1 MKHFLFKNA
10 VDRIINSPKYDVL
23 DIYIY
28 IYIYIQAY
36 MNKAKFKPQ
45 ATVQKNETKD
55 F

>member
-1 MKHFLFKNA
+1 MKHFL
-10 VDRIINSPKYDVL
+10 S
-23 DIYIY
+23 IY